1 MDKNTFGELVMESEL
16 TLYRVAK
23 SILQDDND
31 CADAIGEAV
40 TKAFENLHTL
50 KKDEYAKT
58 WLIRIL
64 MNECFAL
71 RRYAK
76 RYVCQG
82 EEQELEFI
90 MESSEDVAEEA
101 DYSELYEAIRRL
113 SEKNRLVIVL
123 YYLEGY
129 SVREIAGLLRM
140 GESAVKTRMA
150 RARKEMKETL
160 KGDVALWMI

>member
-1 MDKNTFGELVMESEL
+1 MDKNAFGELVMESEL
-16 TLYRVAK
+16 SLYRVAK

-40 TKAFENLHTL
+40 TKAFENLHML

-64 MNECFAL
+64 INECFAL
-71 RRYAK
+71 RRRAK
-76 RYVCQG
+76 RYVLWG
-82 EEQELEFI
+82 KEQELEFI
-90 MESSEDVAEEA
+90 MESSEDAAEGA
-101 DYSELYEAIRRL
+101 DYSKLHEAIRRL

-140 GESAVKTRMA
+140 GESAVKNRMA
-150 RARKEMKETL
+150 RARKEMKEML
-160 KGDVALWMI
+160 KGDIAL